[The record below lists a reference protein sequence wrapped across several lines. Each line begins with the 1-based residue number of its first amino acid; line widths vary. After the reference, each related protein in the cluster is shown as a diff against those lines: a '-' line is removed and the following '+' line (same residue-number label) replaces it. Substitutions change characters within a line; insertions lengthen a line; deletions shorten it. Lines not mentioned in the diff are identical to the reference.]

1 MQLLL
6 FRDRHGSHNLGDE
19 VPLHFSRFSPAYKLT
34 NLPPTPVGTLEEA
47 VGIADEERLQYV
59 YIGNVPGHERN
70 STFCP
75 TCGKAIIS
83 RIHFSVLSLDVEHG
97 KCKFCGHEIPGIW
110 WD

>member
-1 MQLLL
+1 V
-6 FRDRHGSHNLGDE
+6 S
-19 VPLHFSRFSPAYKLT
+19 
-34 NLPPTPVGTLEEA
+34 VG
-47 VGIADEERLQYV
+47 VADEEGLQYV
-59 YIGNVPGHERN
+59 YIDNVPGHERN

-75 TCGKAIIS
+75 KCGKAIIS

>member
-6 FRDRHGSHNLGDE
+6 FRDRHGSHYLGDE
-19 VPLHFSRFSPAYKLT
+19 VPLHFTRFSPAYKLT
-34 NLPPTPVGTLEEA
+34 SLPPTPVETLQA
-47 VGIADEERLQYV
+47 AARIADEEGLQYV

-75 TCGKAIIS
+75 KCGKAIIS

-97 KCKFCGHEIPGIW
+97 KCRFCGHEIPGIW